1 MLIRTKDEI
10 AITNVF
16 KNFILPKRNSHKGDN
31 GKILIIGGSSLFHAA
46 SIWAAEIASH
56 FVDIVHYYSTEE
68 NEKIFFN
75 LKSKFLNGIVVPKKF
90 LLDYVKEDDVI
101 LIGPGM
107 IRDLKFKNNKKL
119 LTKNLLNREGFKKIL
134 SFKNEGKFTY
144 FLTKFLIENFP
155 EKKFVF
161 DAGSLQ
167 MMDKNWLLKLKVK
180 PILTPHQKE
189 FEELFQIKITSLSFN
204 EKEKIVK
211 DVAKKYQSVIL
222 LKAINDIISDG
233 EEVFNIEGGNQGL
246 SKGGTGD
253 ILAGLT
259 ASFYTKNNPLMSAV
273 YASILLKKTADVLFE
288 DFGYWYNINNLLVKI
303 PQVLK
308 QIILKK

>member
-1 MLIRTKDEI
+1 MLIRTKDKI
-10 AITNVF
+10 AVANAF
-16 KNFILPKRNSHKGDN
+16 RNFILPKRNSHKGDN

-119 LTKNLLNREGFKKIL
+119 LTENLLNREGFKKIL
-134 SFKNEGKFTY
+134 SFKNEGKYTY

-189 FEELFQIKITSLSFN
+189 FEELFQIKIINLSFN

-211 DVAKKYQSVIL
+211 QVAKKYQSVIL

-288 DFGYWYNINNLLVKI
+288 DFGYWYNINNLLIKI
-303 PQVLK
+303 PQVLR
-308 QIILKK
+308 QIIFKK